1 MISYIQFMQLVG
13 FAFLMSSGQML
24 FKKTAIA
31 IAAYSENIGEAAGI
45 VDSVTRALQIPWF
58 YFALLVYG
66 LATVLWLYILQRIP
80 LSIAYP
86 FSALAMLIVPIFSF
100 LIFKERLS
108 YSYFMGSILIVS
120 GIAIISR

>member
-1 MISYIQFMQLVG
+1 MVSYVQFIQLVG

-24 FKKTAIA
+24 FKKTAIS
-31 IAAYSENIGEAAGI
+31 IANYSENIGEAAGI
-45 VDSVTRALQIPWF
+45 IDSVIRALQIPWF
-58 YFALLVYG
+58 YLALVVYG

-86 FSALAMLIVPIFSF
+86 FSALAMLVVPIFSF
-100 LIFKERLS
+100 LIFKEKLS

-120 GIAIISR
+120 GIVIISR

>member
-1 MISYIQFMQLVG
+1 MVSYVQFIQLVG

-24 FKKTAIA
+24 FKKTAIS
-31 IAAYSENIGEAAGI
+31 IANYSKNIGEAAGI
-45 VDSVTRALQIPWF
+45 IDSVIRALQIPWF
-58 YFALLVYG
+58 YLALVVYG

-86 FSALAMLIVPIFSF
+86 FSALAMLVVPIFSF
-100 LIFKERLS
+100 LIFKEKLS

-120 GIAIISR
+120 GIVIISR

>member
-13 FAFLMSSGQML
+13 FVFLMSSGQML
-24 FKKTAIA
+24 FKKTAIS
-31 IAAYSENIGEAAGI
+31 IAAYSKNIGEAAGI
-45 VDSVTRALQIPWF
+45 VDSVIRALQTPYF

>member
-24 FKKTAIA
+24 FKKTAIS
-31 IAAYSENIGEAAGI
+31 IAAYSKNIGEAAGI
-45 VDSVTRALQIPWF
+45 VDSVIRALQIPWF

>member
-1 MISYIQFMQLVG
+1 
-13 FAFLMSSGQML
+13 MSSGQML
-24 FKKTAIA
+24 FKKTAIS
-31 IAAYSENIGEAAGI
+31 IAAYSKNIGEAAGI
-45 VDSVTRALQIPWF
+45 VDSVIRALQIPWF
-58 YFALLVYG
+58 YCALLVYG

>member
-1 MISYIQFMQLVG
+1 MVSYIQLMQLVG
-13 FAFLMSSGQML
+13 FALLMSTGQML
-24 FKKTAIA
+24 FKKTAISITA
-31 IAAYSENIGEAAGI
+31 LSNDLGEAAGMI
-45 VDSVTRALQIPWF
+45 DSIIRAIQIPWF
-58 YFALLVYG
+58 YFALIIYG
-66 LATVLWLYILQRIP
+66 LSTVLWLYILQRIP

>member
-13 FAFLMSSGQML
+13 FVFLMSSGQML
-24 FKKTAIA
+24 FKKTAIS
-31 IAAYSENIGEAAGI
+31 IAAYSKNIGEAAGI
-45 VDSVTRALQIPWF
+45 VDSVIRALQIPWF

>member
-24 FKKTAIA
+24 FKKTAIS
-31 IAAYSENIGEAAGI
+31 IATYSKDIGEAAGI
-45 VDSVTRALQIPWF
+45 IDSVIRALQIPWF

>member
-13 FAFLMSSGQML
+13 FVFLMSSGQML
-24 FKKTAIA
+24 FKKTAIS
-31 IAAYSENIGEAAGI
+31 IAAYSKNLGEAAGI
-45 VDSVTRALQIPWF
+45 VDSVIRALQIPWF

-108 YSYFMGSILIVS
+108 YSYFMGSILVVS